1 MKTTRNIVM
10 TDSEAQGLQSTAV
23 GGKRI
28 GEKYVNDP
36 TTQARGVQSFAA
48 GASCESDG
56 EASISLGMG
65 AKAYQRSSASI
76 GKACR
81 SGLTIAE
88 FNDKYA
94 TDTQK
99 ATAGYDNTKI
109 NGGVSSLSIKD
120 SHGDEYSTSYS
131 SSFASGVETK
141 SYGWGA
147 FTSGLNN
154 ISAADGAA
162 TFGNNNT
169 NKGINAF
176 VTGAN
181 NEATVPK
188 SFLFGEGL
196 RRTKGDGPVF
206 VIGKYNEDVED
217 YAFEVGAGSSD
228 IERKNGFTINSSGRA
243 YMNGAETESLP
254 KSVSKAVINRTDL
267 NTELLLK
274 SDATNWK
281 NGAGDSSAQLGFTA
295 AIGANSTYG
304 VVTGKSN
311 TVGIDLKKTLACG
324 IVGGTGNLLLG
335 GADDASQDNSII
347 LGGTGNQ
354 SAHSNCLIS
363 GSYNITA
370 DDGQTIFGQYA
381 VQDTNALFQV
391 GCGTSTNR
399 EDAITVNKNG
409 TVYINDLIPKTSSV
423 NLGSTDHMWS
433 TVFARNI
440 GGGPYSVEKVFANNL
455 GSKEYP
461 IGNLYLGTITPYS
474 NNEIN
479 FNILTDTNGLV
490 FGSKNSTKEIK
501 SYEFQNGTSGEKSDF
516 SWIKSKGFIPYKNNL
531 INFNLNSDNSFIAF
545 GYNGSEKPINN
556 YVFYNGQTDS
566 SITAVKSTLDCKGL
580 KTHTWGTGGEA
591 NLDLKNTSSSSIPY
605 SIGASDILLGNY
617 TLEAYSKGTVVGS
630 SEVDNG
636 DCALYSVSTS
646 VARFFFRNNGSW
658 GEVPVKQAIQAT
670 YAGADTT
677 KGTIDNRLNTLNT
690 RLDSLGFKQGDVT
703 NIIGSISNI
712 TLKKLGKYVICS
724 FTANGSF
731 SFTLPEDFKPSSDI
745 QSSVGGAIY
754 VTSAREYQGGGGNIT
769 VSSTDGNVACTVQGP
784 MPSGRPVSLGWST
797 SSNF

>member
-1 MKTTRNIVM
+1 MKTTRNIAM

-120 SHGDEYSTSYS
+120 NHGDEYSASYS

-141 SYGWGA
+141 SSGWGA
-147 FTSGLNN
+147 FTGGLNN

-176 VTGAN
+176 VAGAN
-181 NEATVPK
+181 NEATAPK

-196 RRTKGDGPVF
+196 RQTKGDGPVF

-228 IERKNGFTINSSGRA
+228 TERKNGFTINSSGRA

-254 KSVSKAVINRTDL
+254 KNVSKAVINRTDL

-281 NGAGDSSAQLGFTA
+281 NGTGDSSARLGSTA
-295 AIGANSTYG
+295 VIGANSTYG

-324 IVGGTGNLLLG
+324 IVGGTGNLLFG
-335 GADDASQDNSII
+335 GAGDASQDNSII

-391 GCGTSTNR
+391 GCGTSTDR
-399 EDAITVNKNG
+399 KDAITINKNG

-423 NLGSTDHMWS
+423 NLGSGSDLFN
-433 TVFARNI
+433 TVYAKYF
-440 GGGPYSVEKVFANNL
+440 SV
-455 GSKEYP
+455 P
-461 IGNLYLGTITPYS
+461 GTCFNFRYD
-474 NNEIN
+474 NNEAEEDMVAAIRYGYEYRKPNGNTLSIKSHRFMDGSGEDGEEHLTWIKAKGLVPFNGNQVN
-479 FNILTDTNGLV
+479 FNLELGDTV
-490 FGSKNSTKEIK
+490 IFGGNNSTKTIK
-501 SYEFQNGTSGEKSDF
+501 KYEFGNGQGSASTPIWRGATSVKNEDPDHPADNLDSSYSYEFIVPGGVNAVPLGNDISLSAYTKGAISSSGWDCAMWACDDTKGRFLFKNSGSWSVLSVEAPSFNATSDKRLKENIIPFTSEKS
-516 SWIKSKGFIPYKNNL
+516 I
-531 INFNLNSDNSFIAF
+531 
-545 GYNGSEKPINN
+545 
-556 YVFYNGQTDS
+556 
-566 SITAVKSTLDCKGL
+566 
-580 KTHTWGTGGEA
+580 
-591 NLDLKNTSSSSIPY
+591 LDLPVYTFNFKSDKNKKKHVGCLAQDLQEICPDLVNEDSQGYLSIEESKITY
-605 SIGASDILLGNY
+605 LL
-617 TLEAYSKGTVVGS
+617 LE
-630 SEVDNG
+630 EVK
-636 DCALYSVSTS
+636 
-646 VARFFFRNNGSW
+646 
-658 GEVPVKQAIQAT
+658 E
-670 YAGADTT
+670 
-677 KGTIDNRLNTLNT
+677 
-690 RLDSLGFKQGDVT
+690 
-703 NIIGSISNI
+703 
-712 TLKKLGKYVICS
+712 LKKQVEELKGKI
-724 FTANGSF
+724 NELEG
-731 SFTLPEDFKPSSDI
+731 K
-745 QSSVGGAIY
+745 
-754 VTSAREYQGGGGNIT
+754 
-769 VSSTDGNVACTVQGP
+769 
-784 MPSGRPVSLGWST
+784 
-797 SSNF
+797 